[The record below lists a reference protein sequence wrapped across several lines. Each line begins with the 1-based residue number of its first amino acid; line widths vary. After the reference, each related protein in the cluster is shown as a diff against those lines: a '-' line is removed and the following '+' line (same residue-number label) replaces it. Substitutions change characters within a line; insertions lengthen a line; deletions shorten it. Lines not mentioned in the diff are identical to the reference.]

1 MRSKGGENLARTE
14 TEKKAQR
21 KYLAKV
27 IRRFSIDLNTNT
39 DGDIIE
45 ALERNGVAPYIKRLI
60 REDIAREAA
69 QTNKD
74 TAEE

>member
-1 MRSKGGENLARTE
+1 MPRTE
-14 TEKKAQR
+14 TERNAQR

-27 IRRFSIDLNTNT
+27 IRRFSVDLNTNT

-45 ALERNGVAPYIKRLI
+45 ALERNGIAPYIKRLI
-60 REDIAREAA
+60 REDIARESAE
-69 QTNKD
+69 TDKD